1 MLDKDSLVKRPSE
14 ILDIRKIS
22 MALCREAQP
31 SCSSWEMNK
40 TSRGWGYLKG
50 KEENLD
56 EQELKAG
63 VQRRIIRKIL
73 DIKNY

>member
-1 MLDKDSLVKRPSE
+1 MVRHRAKLLFMRNE
-14 ILDIRKIS
+14 
-22 MALCREAQP
+22 Q
-31 SCSSWEMNK
+31 NF
-40 TSRGWGYLKG
+40 RGWGYLKG